1 MNQNTNEDFFKTNVL
16 GHPAG
21 LFVLFFTEMWE
32 RFSYYGMRA
41 LLVLFLTST
50 LAKGGW
56 AWSVEDAL
64 ALYGTYTMAVY
75 FTPVIGG
82 LLADRYLGYRW
93 AVIIGALAMTL
104 GHASMAVETPL
115 FLYIGIG
122 FLMVGN
128 GLFKP
133 NMTSIISYAY
143 EKHPEK
149 KDGAYSLY
157 YMGVNAGAFLGIMLC
172 GYIGEKIS
180 WSWGFGLAG
189 IFMFF
194 GMLQFYFTQDIFG
207 TIGLKPSAE
216 SKLASKAKAAA
227 ENTPPNVIRDRIIAV
242 LIFSVFTVFFW
253 AAFEQAGGSMTIFAE
268 KYTQRELFG
277 VSASVFKIADALL
290 TIIPLLVITYVLV
303 KLFKQTFKKYA
314 TGNLILATSFVIIWG
329 IVLWKVGRE
338 FAAVGTEV
346 PATWFGILN
355 SLFIVCFAP
364 VFSKWWESRYNL
376 SGPMKFGLG
385 MTLLG
390 LGFGF
395 LAYGSMG
402 INPGSVV
409 RVSMF
414 WLIAAYLFHTLGEL
428 CISPVGLSYV
438 SKLVPATWIG
448 IMFGVYYLFIGMGNK
463 IAGSMGGMIETIS
476 TQYSLSTFFMI
487 FTVVSI
493 GIGLIMIMLT
503 PLMKKLMHGV
513 K

>member
-1 MNQNTNEDFFKTNVL
+1 M
-16 GHPAG
+16 
-21 LFVLFFTEMWE
+21 
-32 RFSYYGMRA
+32 S
-41 LLVLFLTST
+41 
-50 LAKGGW
+50 
-56 AWSVEDAL
+56 
-64 ALYGTYTMAVY
+64 VY

-82 LLADRYLGYRW
+82 FLADRYLGYRW
-93 AVIIGALAMTL
+93 AVVLGALAMTL

-122 FLMVGN
+122 FLIIGN

-133 NMTSIISYAY
+133 NMTSIISNAY
-143 EKHPEK
+143 HDYPEK
-149 KDGAYSLY
+149 KDGAYSMY

-189 IFMFF
+189 VFMLC

-207 TIGLKPSAE
+207 DIGLKPTAE
-216 SKLASKAKAAA
+216 SKQKSKEKAAA
-227 ENTPPNVIRDRIIAV
+227 ENTPANVVRDRIIAV

-253 AAFEQAGGSMTIFAE
+253 ASFEQAGGSMTIFAE
-268 KYTQRELFG
+268 KFTQRELFG
-277 VSASVFKIADALL
+277 NSASLFKIADALL
-290 TIIPLLVITYVLV
+290 TIIPLIIITYVLI

-314 TGNLILATSFVIIWG
+314 TGNIILSISFVIIWG
-329 IVLWKVGRE
+329 IVIWKIGRE
-338 FAAVGTEV
+338 YASESTEV

-355 SLFIVCFAP
+355 SLFIVGFAP
-364 VFSKWWESRYNL
+364 AFSKWWESKYNI

-385 MTLLG
+385 LTFLG

-402 INPGSVV
+402 IDTDSVV

-438 SKLVPATWIG
+438 SKLVPAAWIG

-463 IAGSMGGMIETIS
+463 LAGSMGGMIETI
-476 TQYSLSTFFMI
+476 TAQYSLSTFFMI
-487 FTVVSI
+487 FTIVPV
-493 GIGLIMIMLT
+493 GAGLIMILLS